1 MPSHL
6 SRHTTSITG
15 GWAREWPEAEFG
27 PQIHYR
33 EHSFL
38 VNPATP
44 EAVKRSLVVVAPCEA
59 GSPGCADG
67 TQPATVE
74 KATLKLAKGLDSDRI
89 KM

>member
-1 MPSHL
+1 VDQH
-6 SRHTTSITG
+6 
-15 GWAREWPEAEFG
+15 G
-27 PQIHYR
+27 PAIDFK

-38 VNPATP
+38 ANPATP

-74 KATLKLAKGLDSDRI
+74 KSSVQLAKKLASDRI
-89 KM
+89 IM